1 MRRGRQVTLPVLIVL
16 LAFLGG
22 AGYLVWRAH
31 DGTVGGDGGG
41 ALGSAV
47 GTDPLEEGAGDD
59 AWRHHDWGAS
69 ETPPPPPGSA
79 GSGEGGARR
88 AGGEAQDDGERIPP
102 PAADDEDYDPQM
114 WAMRRSFRMQAD
126 GGMPLPF
133 SPSEHE
139 ASIVESEGELG
150 VAASASCEV
159 RVLPVRTPRFNC
171 LARVVCGGRVLYPNP
186 TQTAGYVPCE
196 IQDGEAVSAVDD
208 GHTALDGDP
217 LIRFDLQRGTVTVE
231 DRGDGVAP
239 FRATLRIGRRRS

>member
-47 GTDPLEEGAGDD
+47 DGDPLEAGAGEG
-59 AWRHHDWGAS
+59 AWRHHDWGAA
-69 ETPPPPPGSA
+69 ETAPAA
-79 GSGEGGARR
+79 GSG
-88 AGGEAQDDGERIPP
+88 DSPERPPGTPRDSETIPP

>member
-1 MRRGRQVTLPVLIVL
+1 MQRGRKVTFPVLIVL

-31 DGTVGGDGGG
+31 DGTVGGDAGG

-47 GTDPLEEGAGDD
+47 GGDPLEEGSGDG
-59 AWRHHDWGAS
+59 AWRHHDWGTTDPA
-69 ETPPPPPGSA
+69 PPPGA
-79 GSGEGGARR
+79 AAPGQGGA
-88 AGGEAQDDGERIPP
+88 ASDGERIPP
-102 PAADDEDYDPQM
+102 PAADDDDYDPQM
-114 WAMRRSFRMQAD
+114 WAMRRSYRIQAD

-133 SPSEHE
+133 PPSEHE

-150 VAASASCEV
+150 VASGASCEV

-171 LARVVCGGRVLYPNP
+171 LARVVCDGRVLYPNP
-186 TQTAGYVPCE
+186 EQTAGYVPCE
-196 IQDGEAVSAVDD
+196 IEDGEAVAAADD

-217 LIRFDLQRGTVTVE
+217 LIRFDLRNGTVTVE